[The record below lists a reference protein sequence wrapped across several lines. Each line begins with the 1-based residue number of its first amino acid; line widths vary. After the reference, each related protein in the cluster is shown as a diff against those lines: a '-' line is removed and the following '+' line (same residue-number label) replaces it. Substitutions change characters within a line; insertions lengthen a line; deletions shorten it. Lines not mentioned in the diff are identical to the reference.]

1 MRFASLGSGSRG
13 NGTVISADDTH
24 LLLDCGFGYQETVK
38 RLARLGLDPDMLS
51 AVVVT
56 HEHSD
61 HWGGVESLA
70 SRHGIPVYATRGTW
84 IEVAGHRLSQTHEVR
99 GAFEV
104 GSLSVTPVTVPHDA
118 REPIQ
123 CVFEASGKR
132 LGVLSDLGSVS
143 AHVLSAFAELDAL
156 SVEFNHDW
164 TLLHEGPYPSFLKKR
179 VGGDFGH
186 LNNEQ
191 ARDLV
196 AAVASERLQ
205 TVVACHVSE
214 TNNEVSRVEAALEQA
229 LAGHN
234 AERRVASQ
242 SEGMEWITVGSK

>member
-13 NGTVISADDTH
+13 NGTVVSEGDTH
-24 LLLDCGFGYQETVK
+24 ILLDCGFGYQDAVK
-38 RLARLGLDPDMLS
+38 RLARLGLEPSALS

-61 HWGGVESLA
+61 HWAGVVNLA
-70 SRHGIPVYATRGTW
+70 SRHDLPVYASRGTW
-84 IEVAGHRLSQTHEVR
+84 IEVGHARLNHTHVVR
-99 GAFEV
+99 GVFHV
-104 GSLSVTPVTVPHDA
+104 GEIRVQPVTVPHDA

-123 CVFEASGKR
+123 CVFESKRSR

-143 AHVLSAFAELDAL
+143 PHVLQAYAELDAL

-164 TLLHEGPYPSFLKKR
+164 ALLQEGPYPAFLKKR
-179 VGGDFGH
+179 VGGDYGH

-191 ARDLV
+191 ARDFV
-196 AAVASERLQ
+196 AAVAGERLK

-214 TNNEVSRVEAALEQA
+214 TNNEVRHVEAALEQA
-229 LAGHN
+229 LSGHR

-242 SEGMEWITVGSK
+242 AEGMEWIEVGSQ